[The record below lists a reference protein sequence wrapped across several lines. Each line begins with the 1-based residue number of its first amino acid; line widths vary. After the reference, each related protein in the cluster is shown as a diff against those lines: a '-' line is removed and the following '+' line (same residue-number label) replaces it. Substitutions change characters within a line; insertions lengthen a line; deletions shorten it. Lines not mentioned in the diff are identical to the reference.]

1 MRNINVT
8 SYCRR
13 GFNIN
18 LCPFFCEQKL
28 QITSTANAT
37 MIAQFCQVRLAKFK
51 SLVNKL
57 LGMNRVYGL
66 VILMIIR
73 GNTNSNRLETV

>member
-8 SYCRR
+8 SYCRT
-13 GFNIN
+13 GFIIN
-18 LCPFFCEQKL
+18 LFPFFCEQKL
-28 QITSTANAT
+28 QTTSTANAT
-37 MIAQFCQVRLAKFK
+37 MISQFFQVKLAKFK

-66 VILMIIR
+66 VMIIR